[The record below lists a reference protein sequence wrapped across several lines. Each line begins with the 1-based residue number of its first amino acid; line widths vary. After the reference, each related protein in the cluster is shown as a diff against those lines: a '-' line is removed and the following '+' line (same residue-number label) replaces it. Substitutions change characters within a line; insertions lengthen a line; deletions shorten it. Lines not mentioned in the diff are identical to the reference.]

1 MAVSSESEQLTI
13 IVGDQS
19 KALPLSCNVQLKP
32 RLIVPTNSAA
42 TVLIQVTET
51 LKRPLVRANPLL
63 AQDLTTKMPDADT
76 TVSAEIRVLSQLTLA
91 PQDAEVAV
99 GFVAGLSDAQRD
111 RLVALADA
119 NHVVIR
125 AFRVVAQQAG
135 TNSALAEWASGVVAK
150 ETERIQ
156 NALTFLHYICSE
168 LENGGCP
175 TTVMKSLDHWPDLG
189 SDLDLYTT
197 ADERRVIHVMLN
209 RMGAHIEPRSWGDR
223 LANKWNFAIP
233 GLPESVEIHA
243 KRLGQTGEHTAMA
256 KRFVARR
263 IPKMLMS
270 LPFLVPAPEESLI
283 VATLQRMYRHFYF
296 RVCDIANTAAVLES
310 GQVDF
315 DELQRAADLGGIWPG
330 VATYLKI
337 VCDYVRKYRGSA
349 PELPRAVISAARF
362 GAEVVFVRGKF
373 LRIPILPNG
382 ADLYTRQVTHVALR
396 GDVAATLRL
405 SLLPYLASAAAVAF
419 RITGSDKGI
428 W

>member
-1 MAVSSESEQLTI
+1 
-13 IVGDQS
+13 
-19 KALPLSCNVQLKP
+19 
-32 RLIVPTNSAA
+32 
-42 TVLIQVTET
+42 
-51 LKRPLVRANPLL
+51 
-63 AQDLTTKMPDADT
+63 MPHTDK
-76 TVSAEIRVLSQLTLA
+76 TVSPEIRALSQLTLA
-91 PQDAEVAV
+91 PQDAGQAIN
-99 GFVAGLSDAQRD
+99 FVAGLGDVQRD
-111 RLVALADA
+111 RLVTLAEA

-125 AFRVVAQQAG
+125 AFSMIARQAEA
-135 TNSALAEWASGVVAK
+135 NSDLAEWARGVVAK
-150 ETERIQ
+150 EHQRIQ
-156 NALTFLHYICSE
+156 NALTFLHHICSE

-189 SDLDLYTT
+189 NDLDLYTT

-209 RMGAHIEPRSWGDR
+209 RMGAHIESRSWGDR

-233 GLPESVEIHA
+233 GLPESVEVHA

-263 IPKMLMS
+263 IPKTLLN

-296 RVCDIANTAAVLES
+296 RVCDIANTAAVLDS
-310 GQVDF
+310 GQLDF
-315 DELQRAADLGGIWPG
+315 EELQRAANLGGIWPG

-337 VCDYVRKYRGSA
+337 VCDYVRQYRGSA
-349 PELPRAVISAARF
+349 PELPPAVISAARF
-362 GAEVVFVRGKF
+362 GGDVLFVRGKF
-373 LRIPILPNG
+373 LRIPIVPNG

>member
-1 MAVSSESEQLTI
+1 
-13 IVGDQS
+13 
-19 KALPLSCNVQLKP
+19 
-32 RLIVPTNSAA
+32 
-42 TVLIQVTET
+42 
-51 LKRPLVRANPLL
+51 
-63 AQDLTTKMPDADT
+63 MPGADKT
-76 TVSAEIRVLSQLTLA
+76 ASAEIRALSQLTLA
-91 PQDAEVAV
+91 PQDAEPTV
-99 GFVAGLSDAQRD
+99 GFAASLSDVQRD
-111 RLVALADA
+111 RFVALAEA

-135 TNSALAEWASGVVAK
+135 ADSALAECASGVVAK
-150 ETERIQ
+150 ETQRIQ

-197 ADERRVIHVMLN
+197 ADERRVVHVMLN
-209 RMGAHIEPRSWGDR
+209 RTGAHIAPRSWGDR
-223 LANKWNFAIP
+223 LANKWNFPIP
-233 GLPESVEIHA
+233 GLPESVEVHA

-263 IPKMLMS
+263 VPKTLLD

-296 RVCDIANTAAVLES
+296 RVCDIANTAALLES
-310 GQVDF
+310 GQLDF
-315 DELQRAADLGGIWPG
+315 DELRRAADLGGIWPG

-337 VCDYVRKYRGSA
+337 ICDCIRAYRGSA
-349 PELPRAVISAARF
+349 PDLPHAVISAARF
-362 GAEVVFVRGKF
+362 GAEVIVVRGKF

-382 ADLYTRQVTHVALR
+382 ANLYTRQVTHVALR

-405 SLLPYLASAAAVAF
+405 SLLPYLACAAAVAF